1 MKFAEKSRYDM
12 ILLQKKRKRM
22 GISNALHQDISKC
35 TGSIRFSR
43 KYLLKNKLMHIF
55 LDNFH
60 KGGKY
65 YAKIAIHQAEL
76 RREESFTRQ
85 KNLNL
90 FHP

>member
-1 MKFAEKSRYDM
+1 
-12 ILLQKKRKRM
+12 
-22 GISNALHQDISKC
+22 
-35 TGSIRFSR
+35 
-43 KYLLKNKLMHIF
+43 MHIF